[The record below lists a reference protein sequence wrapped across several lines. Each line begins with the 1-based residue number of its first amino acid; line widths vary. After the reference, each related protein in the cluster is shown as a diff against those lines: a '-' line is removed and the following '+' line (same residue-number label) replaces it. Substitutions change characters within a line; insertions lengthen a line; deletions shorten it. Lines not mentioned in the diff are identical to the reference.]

1 MLDSSYFAQPWKG
14 FFFALKIF
22 SNSDIFFQDGVPDVK
37 WNKIPSPDALG
48 SFELLLD
55 EELAAQAESAQGGGR
70 KVTKWK

>member
-1 MLDSSYFAQPWKG
+1 MYTLMFSYF
-14 FFFALKIF
+14 FV
-22 SNSDIFFQDGVPDVK
+22 DGVPDVK

>member
-1 MLDSSYFAQPWKG
+1 MKGVSVFFLLKKYFLILT
-14 FFFALKIF
+14 F
-22 SNSDIFFQDGVPDVK
+22 FFQDGVPDVK